1 MPRKTFDLSWLTE
14 VLRFLFIFILNIEL
28 RQGFVYLL
36 QTWWINFSSLGLLLD
51 SESHKHKN
59 PFVVFPAA

>member
-36 QTWWINFSSLGLLLD
+36 QTWSINFSSLGLLLD

-59 PFVVFPAA
+59 LFVVFPAA